1 MVIKGKLQSA
11 MPTLREAFNSEKLTP
26 CWTVVIFSF
35 MVAFTLSILDLA
47 VNLTD
52 LHLPVVIMWMVT
64 VTSVLFTAVYWCYQN
79 SSFKRRLKE
88 GSCMRFGREKDFE
101 KRSLSPRHKE
111 GYSEEETANYGMES
125 TTRITQG
132 VSNE

>member
-1 MVIKGKLQSA
+1 
-11 MPTLREAFNSEKLTP
+11 MPTFREAVNSKKLTP
-26 CWTVVIFSF
+26 CWTLVIFSF

-52 LHLPVVIMWMVT
+52 LHLPVIIMWIVT

-88 GSCMRFGREKDFE
+88 GSCMSFGREKNLE

-111 GYSEEETANYGMES
+111 SNSEGETITYGMES
-125 TTRITQG
+125 TTKNTQG
-132 VSNE
+132 NTNE